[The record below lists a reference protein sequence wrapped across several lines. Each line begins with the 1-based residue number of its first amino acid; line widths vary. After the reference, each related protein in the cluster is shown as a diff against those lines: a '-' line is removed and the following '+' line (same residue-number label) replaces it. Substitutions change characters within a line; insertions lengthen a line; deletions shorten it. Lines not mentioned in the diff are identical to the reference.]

1 MVRHPI
7 NVVAFRQAA
16 RFGRALLERCIVA
29 TMAATAG
36 GELSPGARA
45 RVSLAVYDLVAIDP
59 RHDVEAAIG
68 RVSAP
73 DRPQRR

>member
-7 NVVAFRQAA
+7 KVVAFRQAA
-16 RFGRALLERCIVA
+16 RFDRALLERCIVA
-29 TMAATAG
+29 TMATAG